1 MNRGIVVDGD
11 IFKYFV
17 NDVETALKLCEETK
31 IEIEREEKKN
41 MNKILDL
48 YASKKLE
55 KINEKYIELVEKE
68 FNENEFVKQYKVIV
82 ENFENDMQMLYE
94 NSDNLINQVI
104 VDTGVSGNNFKYDIS
119 IDLRR
124 KIAKKYEEE
133 KRKEVQELDN
143 LISEINATLTLAENG
158 NGEINQDRVIEI
170 LSNYQII
177 DKKTLKIKE

>member
-17 NDVETALKLCEETK
+17 NDIETALKLCEETK

-68 FNENEFVKQYKVIV
+68 YNENEFVKQYEVIV
-82 ENFENDMQMLYE
+82 ENFKNDMQMLYE
-94 NSDNLINQVI
+94 NPENLIDKVI
-104 VDTGVSGNNFKYDIS
+104 VDTGVIGNYFRYDIS
-119 IDLRR
+119 TDLKR
-124 KIAKKYEEE
+124 KIAEKYEDE
-133 KRKEVQELDN
+133 KRKEVEELDN
-143 LISEINATLTLAENG
+143 LVKEIEATLTLAENG
-158 NGEINQDRVIEI
+158 NGQINQDRVIEI

-177 DKKTLKIKE
+177 DKKTLKIKA